1 MITKQPI
8 RARGYRNSMS
18 RPVTGDVVLAPIR
31 LGSRLEKRAS
41 IGGGPDLFETGYI
54 LTSETWTVRVGD
66 GGERGGG

>member
-1 MITKQPI
+1 
-8 RARGYRNSMS
+8 MS